1 MTRSELYKQFNFSER
16 ICHIYD
22 LEKTKESLLEKLQ
35 QLDQEITERKSE
47 LPENIIKEYE
57 AFQIIDRLK
66 GTNEISKTYE

>member
-35 QLDQEITERKSE
+35 QTEQELTDRKSE
-47 LPENIIKEYE
+47 LSENIIKEYE
-57 AFQIIDRLK
+57 AFRIMDKLK
-66 GTNEISKTYE
+66 GNDQNRNSV